1 MTALTALAHREGGA
15 PEPGSPGGL
24 TESSNRR

>member
-15 PEPGSPGGL
+15 TGLGSPGGL
-24 TESSNRR
+24 TESSKRR